1 MNDARGWKIIEGMGW
16 GAAVAS
22 GEHRPYERIKAEF
35 IENYSP
41 ETAEEFNDWY
51 AEKYRDLDNAH
62 SNECAEGRN
71 YGNYGGDDSYSDML
85 NHVIGLGEVYYA
97 AIMYNMAL
105 LGKLHPQE
113 SFSYC
118 IPHVGG
124 CMPDYAPKLSEDVA
138 RLITATE
145 VAEDMFWNAVAN
157 FYPEVKS
164 GDFPPDVAMEMSSNL
179 ARYIKVWL
187 EENEPTAESTDEP
200 DTVSGSTEVLFHNIE
215 YTFYNPNQ
223 EICNHVEQIAYEITT
238 GCKSGELFFTNFA
251 NKGGERTVVGEWE
264 INNNG

>member
-1 MNDARGWKIIEGMGW
+1 MNDATGWKIIEGMGW

-41 ETAEEFNDWY
+41 ETAEEFRDWY

-62 SNECAEGRN
+62 SNERAEGRN
-71 YGNYGGDDSYSDML
+71 YGNYGGDDSYGDML
-85 NHVIGLGEVYYA
+85 DHVMGLGEVYYA
-97 AIMYNMAL
+97 AVMYNMAL
-105 LGKLHPQE
+105 LEKLHPQE
-113 SFSYC
+113 SFAYC

-124 CMPDYAPKLSEDVA
+124 CMRDYAPKLSEDVA
-138 RLITATE
+138 RLIDATDI
-145 VAEDMFWNAVAN
+145 AEDMFWNAVAS

-187 EENEPTAESTDEP
+187 EMNEPTDEP
-200 DTVSGSTEVLFHNIE
+200 KTVSGSTEVLFHNID
-215 YTFYNPNQ
+215 YVFNNPNQ
-223 EICNHVEQIAYEITT
+223 DIEEHKEQIAYEIVN
-238 GCKSGELFFTNFA
+238 GSKSGDLFFVNFA
-251 NKGGERTVVGEWE
+251 NNGGEKTVVGTWE
-264 INNNG
+264 IINNG